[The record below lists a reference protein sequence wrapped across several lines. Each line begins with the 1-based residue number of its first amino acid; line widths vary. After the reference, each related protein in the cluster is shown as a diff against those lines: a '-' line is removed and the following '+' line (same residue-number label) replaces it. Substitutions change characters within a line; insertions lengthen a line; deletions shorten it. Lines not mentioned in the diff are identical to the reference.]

1 MDQRY
6 WDRVASD
13 YDGEIFDSFTSDRT
27 GILVR
32 RLDKFADRSA
42 PAADAG
48 CGVGKYLPFL
58 APRFARVDAYDLS
71 GELLKQARTAAG
83 RFDNIRYFKRNF
95 AARSARVFPVRFAL
109 CANVLIMADTAI
121 REAVLRSVARMVESG
136 GHAIFLIPSVE
147 SALLA
152 HHRLVEWHRR
162 DGLSAAEAS
171 RASIAPAA
179 KAGRRLADGFVP
191 IDGVPTKHFLR
202 EEAVGFFRRFG
213 FEPLQFDKVE
223 YGWETEFESPP
234 EWMQGPFPWDW
245 LVTTKRL

>member
-1 MDQRY
+1 MDKRY
-6 WDRVASD
+6 WDRVASN
-13 YDGEIFDSFTSDRT
+13 YDGEIFDSFKSDTT

-32 RLDKFADRSA
+32 RLEKFADRSA

-71 GELLKQARTAAG
+71 GELLRQARTAARG
-83 RFDNIRYFKRNF
+83 FANIRYFKRNF
-95 AARSARVFPVRFAL
+95 AARSAKVFPVRFAL

-152 HHRLVEWHRR
+152 HHRLMEWHRH
-162 DGLSAAEAS
+162 DGLSATDAG
-171 RASIAPAA
+171 RASAAPAA
-179 KAGRRLADGFVP
+179 KAGRQLADGFVP
-191 IDGVPTKHFLR
+191 IEGVPTKHYLR
-202 EEAVGFFRRFG
+202 EEAVIFFRSFG

-223 YGWETEFESPP
+223 YGWDTEFESPP
-234 EWMQGPFPWDW
+234 DWMQAPLPWDW
-245 LVTTKRL
+245 LVTTRRD